1 MAIVWLLE
9 WDGLTKEQ
17 YEELRETV
25 GWERDVPDGLHA
37 HAASFNDKG
46 LVLVEIWQ
54 SADHVQPYMDGRFL
68 PAVHALGIRSMPRV
82 DLYRTHNVFMPRSD
96 NG

>member
-9 WDGLTKEQ
+9 WDGLTGTV
-17 YEELRETV
+17 EELRDTV
-25 GWERDVPDGLHA
+25 GWERRPDGSA
-37 HAASFNDKG
+37 RHAASFNDKG

-68 PAVHALGIRSMPRV
+68 PAVHAMGIRSMPRV
-82 DLYRTHNVFMPRSD
+82 DLYRAHNVFMPE
-96 NG
+96 GK